1 LAEFM
6 LRLLSLLASKGFR
19 RAAGRN
25 GRATRWMAWAAA
37 VGMVLMLEGCSFVAK
52 QSSLDPKGPVARDQL
67 HLFMVTFWVSVFI
80 FIPVGGTMVWAVYR
94 FREKPEDKGKP
105 LPQQA
110 HGNPL
115 VEISLIGA
123 SIALLVIVAI
133 PTMKSIWF
141 SFDLPT
147 DEAYYKPSLLG
158 QWYPNP
164 PEKSADE
171 PIEITVYG
179 YQWWWAFDYKQFGV
193 VTANE
198 FWIPAGKVVKVN
210 LRSRDVIHS
219 FWLPKLAGK
228 LDLMPGRTNW
238 IWLMADAD
246 QLGLGGQTGQVFYGQ
261 CAQFC
266 GEAHAY
272 MLFRAHAVSDAEF
285 EKWIALSQAKVLPPA
300 DGTWDAFLARMRA
313 TPDAQLKPV
322 ELGAKLFY
330 GRATCMVC
338 HTVNGSPAQGILGP
352 DLSRIASRTAVASGI
367 LDNLGDN
374 GQIDPEL
381 QLKNLEKWIGHSQ
394 DIKPG
399 NKMYYGLNGTPGLKV
414 VEANNATA
422 GTPLTETDFHDI
434 ALYLQTLK

>member
-1 LAEFM
+1 
-6 LRLLSLLASKGFR
+6 
-19 RAAGRN
+19 
-25 GRATRWMAWAAA
+25 
-37 VGMVLMLEGCSFVAK
+37 
-52 QSSLDPKGPVARDQL
+52 
-67 HLFMVTFWVSVFI
+67 
-80 FIPVGGTMVWAVYR
+80 MVWAVIK
-94 FREKPEDKGKP
+94 FRERPEDVGKP
-105 LPQQA
+105 LPHQA

-147 DEAYYKPSLLG
+147 DEPYYKPSLLG

-179 YQWWWAFDYKQFGV
+179 YQWWWMFDYKQFGV
-193 VTANE
+193 TTANE
-198 FWIPAGKVVKVN
+198 FWIPAGKVIKVN

-238 IWLMADAD
+238 IWLMADPD
-246 QLGLGGQTGQVFYGQ
+246 QLGLGGQMGQLFYGQ

-272 MLFRAHAVSDAEF
+272 MLFRCHTVSDAEF
-285 EKWIALSQAKVLPPA
+285 EKWIAQSKAAVLPPA
-300 DGTWDAFLARMRA
+300 DGTWDVFLKQMRA
-313 TPDAQLKPV
+313 TDDKTLQAQNPV
-322 ELGAKLFY
+322 EFGAKLFY
-330 GRATCMVC
+330 GRAACMVC

-374 GQIDPEL
+374 GQIDPAL
-381 QLKNLEKWIGHSQ
+381 QLQNLENWIGHPQ

-399 NKMYYGLNGTPGLKV
+399 NKMYYGLNGTPGLQV
-414 VEANNATA
+414 IEANNAAA
-422 GTPLTETDFHDI
+422 GTPLTDEDFHDI